1 MKICVISFDYWHYD
15 QYIVETLSNKGVD
28 AHHINIGALTHA
40 NFKDKAVNAFSKVFL
55 KKNLKY
61 EKRQNFIIQS
71 LQALGKQ
78 DQILV
83 LNPDSMDIATLEI
96 VKKYTDRLITYLYDS
111 VGRFPV
117 EDKLHYFD
125 KVFSFDDV
133 DVEKHGF
140 EKLTNYIYL
149 SHLPKEKQ
157 SPSNDLFY
165 ITSYDKK
172 RLGQIGVLNKKLA
185 ELKVKSQFI
194 IVGKKGWKKIL
205 QTKISPPK
213 KASVI
218 FRTKRTDPRNMIKS
232 YQNCA
237 AILEL
242 MREGQNGLSFRV
254 FEAIAL
260 EKKIITDNENIKNY
274 DFYNPNNIL
283 VLNKEMTNI
292 NSDFFQ
298 KPYKALA
305 KEVYN
310 KYTLNQWTERVFQL
324 NTN

>member
-15 QYIVETLSNKGVD
+15 QYIVETLSNKGIE

-40 NFKDKAVNAFSKVFL
+40 SFKDKAVNAFSKVFL

-61 EKRQNFIIQS
+61 EKRQDFIIQS

-125 KVFSFDDV
+125 KIFSFDDS

-149 SHLPKEKQ
+149 SHLPKEDQ
-157 SPSNDLFY
+157 FPSNDLFY

-172 RLGQIGVLNKKLA
+172 RLGQIGVLDKKLA

-194 IVGKKGWKKIL
+194 VVGKKAWKKIL
-205 QTKISPPK
+205 QTTFFPVKGS
-213 KASVI
+213 SVT
-218 FRTKRTDPRNMIKS
+218 FRTQRTDPRNMIES
-232 YQNCA
+232 YQNCT

-274 DFYNPNNIL
+274 DFYNPDNIL
-283 VLNKEMTNI
+283 VLDKDMTNI

-298 KPYKALA
+298 KPYNALA
-305 KEVYN
+305 KEYYN

-324 NTN
+324 PLT

>member
-40 NFKDKAVNAFSKVFL
+40 SFKDKAVNAFSKVFL

-61 EKRQNFIIQS
+61 EKRQDFIIQS

-83 LNPDSMDIATLEI
+83 LNPDSMDISTLEI

-125 KVFSFDDV
+125 KIFSFDDS

-149 SHLPKEKQ
+149 SHLPKEDQ

-172 RLGQIGVLNKKLA
+172 RLGQIGVLEKRLA

-194 IVGKKGWKKIL
+194 IVGKKAWKKIL
-205 QTKISPPK
+205 QTTFFPVKSS
-213 KASVI
+213 SVT
-218 FRTKRTDPRNMIKS
+218 FRTQRTDPRNMIES
-232 YQNCA
+232 YQNCT

-274 DFYNPNNIL
+274 DFYNPDNIL
-283 VLNKEMTNI
+283 VLDKDMANI

-298 KPYKALA
+298 KPYNALA
-305 KEVYN
+305 KEYYN

-324 NTN
+324 PLT